1 MYRLEGVEV
10 RLQETAEAFE
20 QTRLLAR
27 RTKAEFEKV
36 KKQRY
41 VYTYDCLHKTQPI
54 LWLRTSQL
62 KVTTIFARSDAA
74 ATIYF
79 IS

>member
-1 MYRLEGVEV
+1 MYGRRGCPDWWVIHGSVFNVRCVSLCRLEGVEV

-36 KKQRY
+36 KKQRCAI
-41 VYTYDCLHKTQPI
+41 V
-54 LWLRTSQL
+54 
-62 KVTTIFARSDAA
+62 
-74 ATIYF
+74 
-79 IS
+79 